1 MNKAIFLD
9 IETTGFSREWDYII
23 ELAAICVD
31 LDTGKQINRFH
42 SYARPNKKIPAKIVE
57 LTGIDDSMV
66 ADAPSEKS
74 MLLDFG
80 VWFADNDCRKLIAHN
95 GKTFDFS
102 FITKR
107 CEFYRIPIDLCA
119 DSITQIDTLVLARQ
133 KKKNGELVVENL
145 KQPTLAEFY
154 NIDYNA
160 HCALD
165 DTEALI
171 QIYFKLTNTTP
182 NIAEKRAALGF

>member
-9 IETTGFSREWDYII
+9 IETTGFSRDWDCII
-23 ELAAICVD
+23 ELAAICID
-31 LDTGKQINRFH
+31 LDTGKQINEFH
-42 SYARPNKKIPAKIVE
+42 SYAKPNKKIPQKITD
-57 LTGIDDSMV
+57 LTGIDNAMV
-66 ADAPSEKS
+66 ANAPSEKS

-80 VWFADNDCRKLIAHN
+80 VWFMDNDCRTVIAHN

-107 CEFYRIPIDLCA
+107 CEFFHIPLDLCA
-119 DSITQIDTLVLARQ
+119 TNITQIDTLVIARQ
-133 KKKNGELVVENL
+133 KKKGGELVVENL
-145 KQPTLAEFY
+145 KQPTLAQFY
-154 NIDYNA
+154 GIDYNA

-165 DTEALI
+165 DTKALV